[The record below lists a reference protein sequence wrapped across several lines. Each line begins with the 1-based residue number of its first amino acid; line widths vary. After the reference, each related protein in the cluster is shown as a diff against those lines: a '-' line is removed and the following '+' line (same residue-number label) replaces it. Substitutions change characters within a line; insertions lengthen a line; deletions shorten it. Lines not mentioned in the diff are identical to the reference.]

1 MSRFTDIN
9 LALLPNPQSIQIL
22 DYDSIVAAAIA
33 DLTQRLNNAGIA
45 YDVGNLE
52 TDPLKI
58 NEEHRAYFEL
68 LLRAR
73 VNEAIR
79 AVLLATS
86 TGADLENVCADLDI
100 VRRVVTPAT
109 GNTPAVMET
118 DEVLRARR
126 QLAPEGFSCA
136 GPVGAYYFFSLEAH
150 PFVKDVGVYG
160 PESGLVDPGQVKV
173 SVLSNQ
179 GNGAASDQVVASV
192 AAKLNAREIRPLTDQ
207 VIVESATIVDYQ
219 INLVITLPPGPDP
232 TYPAAIQAQATAR
245 LTTLAAALN
254 AVGQGVPL
262 VILYAAAAIPD
273 ATGVSPALNIAPAFP
288 GISGDIVAD
297 IPDTPRTA
305 FNCTAITVTTDVV
318 AP

>member
-9 LALLPNPQSIQIL
+9 LALLPNPQSIQLL

-33 DLTQRLNNAGIA
+33 DLTQRLRDAGIP

-86 TGADLENVCADLDI
+86 SGADLENVCADLDI
-100 VRRVVTPAT
+100 VRRVVIPAT
-109 GNTPAVMET
+109 DSTPAVMET

-160 PESGLVDPGQVKV
+160 PESGLVNPGQVKI

-232 TYPAAIQAQATAR
+232 VAIQTQATAR

-254 AVGQGVPL
+254 AVGQGIPL
-262 VILYAAAAIPD
+262 AVLYAAAAIPD
-273 ATGVSPALNIAPAFP
+273 ATGVSPALNIAAASP
-288 GISGDIVAD
+288 GIVAD
-297 IPDTPRTA
+297 LADTPRTA
-305 FNCTAITVTTDVV
+305 FRCTAITVTTQVT
-318 AP
+318 P

>member
-9 LALLPNPQSIQIL
+9 LALLPNPQSIQLL
-22 DYDSIVAAAIA
+22 DYDAIVAAAIA
-33 DLTQRLNNAGIA
+33 DLTQRLNDAGIA

-86 TGADLENVCADLDI
+86 TGTDLDNVCADLDI

-160 PESGLVDPGQVKV
+160 PESGLVTPGQVLI

-179 GNGAASDQVVASV
+179 GDGTASDQVVASV

-207 VIVESATIVDYQ
+207 VIVEAANITGYQ

-232 TYPAAIQAQATAR
+232 VAIQAQATAR

-254 AVGQGVPL
+254 AVGQGIPL
-262 VILYAAAAIPD
+262 AILYAAAAIPD
-273 ATGVSPALNIAPAFP
+273 ATGVSPALNIAAVSP
-288 GISGDIVAD
+288 GIVAD
-297 IPDTPRTA
+297 LADTPRTA
-305 FNCTAITVTTDVV
+305 FNCTAITVTTVVV